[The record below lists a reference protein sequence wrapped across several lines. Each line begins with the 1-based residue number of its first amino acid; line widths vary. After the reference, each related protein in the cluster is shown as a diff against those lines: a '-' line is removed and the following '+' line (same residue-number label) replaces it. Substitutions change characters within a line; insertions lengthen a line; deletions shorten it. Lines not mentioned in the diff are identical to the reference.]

1 MISLKPALEEHFGQ
15 VILGSAP
22 SFCSGFSFIV
32 QRYNRALTATRSI
45 LKVGQE
51 LSVKPLACLVP
62 TAPTAHGGSKE
73 DLLAMNDTA
82 RRAGLYMR
90 SSKDCVCYAKSKEE
104 IC

>member
-1 MISLKPALEEHFGQ
+1 MGFG
-15 VILGSAP
+15 LRY
-22 SFCSGFSFIV
+22 SGLSVAGCIF
-32 QRYNRALTATRSI
+32 YL
-45 LKVGQE
+45 GQE

-90 SSKDCVCYAKSKEE
+90 SIKDCVCYAKSKEE
-104 IC
+104 REEVCGSKDNQ

>member
-1 MISLKPALEEHFGQ
+1 MSVVGCIFSL
-15 VILGSAP
+15 
-22 SFCSGFSFIV
+22 
-32 QRYNRALTATRSI
+32 
-45 LKVGQE
+45 GQE

-90 SSKDCVCYAKSKEE
+90 SIKDCVCYAKSKEE
-104 IC
+104 CEEVGGFKDNQWRIGRSA

>member
-1 MISLKPALEEHFGQ
+1 MGFGLRYWGLSAAGCIFSL
-15 VILGSAP
+15 
-22 SFCSGFSFIV
+22 
-32 QRYNRALTATRSI
+32 
-45 LKVGQE
+45 GQE

-90 SSKDCVCYAKSKEE
+90 SIKDCVCYAKSKEE
-104 IC
+104 REEVCGSKDNQW

>member
-1 MISLKPALEEHFGQ
+1 VGFG
-15 VILGSAP
+15 LGYSELSVAGCI
-22 SFCSGFSFIV
+22 F
-32 QRYNRALTATRSI
+32 YL
-45 LKVGQE
+45 GQE

-82 RRAGLYMR
+82 RRAGLNMR
-90 SSKDCVCYAKSKEE
+90 SIKDCVCYAKSKEE